1 MATAHKHPNYM
12 AIFWYLAILTVV
24 ELAVIFMPLGKVT
37 IGVLLC
43 ALALGKATLVAM
55 YFMHLRFETRTLGL
69 VAVTPLVIATLL
81 VFVLLPAG
89 FVRLS
94 RWQFAICVPFLI
106 VFPLW
111 FFRYSRSFWL
121 AIEYLVNPEP

>member
-24 ELAVIFMPLGKVT
+24 ELGVIFMPIGKVT

-69 VAVTPLVIATLL
+69 VAMTSGVTATRPDRKSTRLNSSHLVISYA
-81 VFVLLPAG
+81 VF
-89 FVRLS
+89 
-94 RWQFAICVPFLI
+94 CLI
-106 VFPLW
+106 KKDVHIS
-111 FFRYSRSFWL
+111 Y
-121 AIEYLVNPEP
+121 